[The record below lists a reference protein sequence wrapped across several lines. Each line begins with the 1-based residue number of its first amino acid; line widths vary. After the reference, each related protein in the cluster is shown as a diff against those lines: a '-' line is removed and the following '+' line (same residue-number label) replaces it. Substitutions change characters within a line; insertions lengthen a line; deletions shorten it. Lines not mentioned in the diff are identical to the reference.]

1 MVIRC
6 TILSYYFMPYSI
18 MVYFNNHF
26 GLLVITI
33 FFFLLVMLLWFVDSE
48 VAEAA
53 LKGNKVVEECEVEI
67 RPNRVPASC
76 LDENVC
82 LISVQ
87 KYFSPDAWGA
97 VCNVVDTIRK
107 HPVWYCGRCT
117 KAICDETE
125 NSIVCES
132 CLTWFHFHCMS
143 LKQRP
148 KCKEWFCRGCF

>member
-6 TILSYYFMPYSI
+6 TTLSYYFMPYSI

-97 VCNVVDTIRK
+97 VCNIVDTILFGTVGGALRQFVMK
-107 HPVWYCGRCT
+107 LRILLCVSHVSHGF
-117 KAICDETE
+117 IF
-125 NSIVCES
+125 IVC
-132 CLTWFHFHCMS
+132 H
-143 LKQRP
+143 
-148 KCKEWFCRGCF
+148 